1 LIWYRWRPAPLRQP
15 FPYGSLLWFALVW
28 LLTGLIGL
36 SFASAKR
43 PLYLGPLYPS
53 FALLA
58 AIGWGLIREK
68 FPRVKRWEFYSL
80 LAIFIVYIGTY
91 LLIIT
96 PMEKKESL
104 RPLYEAVLSQQT
116 NESIY
121 LVNPSETTRGAAV
134 FYLGRRLPVLG
145 SQDVLSGRFDGQPGT
160 ILLIDSNASDDPLF
174 SALQSKGYRLLS
186 QRKYG
191 KTVGVY
197 LYLNP
202 AAKTAVSPS

>member
-1 LIWYRWRPAPLRQP
+1 LRKPL
-15 FPYGSLLWFALVW
+15 PYGSLLWFAFVW

-58 AIGWGLIREK
+58 AIAWGLIREK

-80 LAIFIVYIGTY
+80 LAILLVYIGTY

-104 RPLYEAVLSQQT
+104 RPLYEAILSQQGKGP
-116 NESIY
+116 IY
-121 LVNPSETTRGAAV
+121 LVNPSETTRGASV
-134 FYLGRRLPVLG
+134 FYLGKKIPVLND
-145 SQDVLSGRFDGQPGT
+145 QDVLSGRFDGQPGT

-174 SALQSKGYRLLS
+174 STLQSKGYRLLS
-186 QRKYG
+186 QKKYG

-197 LYLNP
+197 LYVNG
-202 AAKTAVSPS
+202 S